1 MFALTSILTLALAI
15 GANASIFAVV
25 QRVVLNPLPYP
36 DSDRV
41 IRLDHAVPRM
51 NIPSFESMPIGMYFQ
66 YADRAQTLAAVG
78 TYRSDEL
85 TLTGVGDPV
94 RIRVAWV
101 TPSMSEI
108 LRVSPEMGRW
118 FTEREGTPGAPQVA
132 VVSHGLW
139 VRQYGGDPTVVGQSV
154 RLSGVPT
161 EIIGVMP
168 ASYAFPDPQ
177 TDAWLP
183 DQITRAG
190 GFGIY
195 THTGVARLRDG
206 ATLEDARA
214 ELNGL
219 IRDLPQTYPNSP
231 MALSIATEDRMRSV
245 AITVKEATVGSIERA
260 LWMLL
265 ASVSL
270 VLLIAYANV
279 ANLCLV
285 RSDARQRE
293 VAVRRALG
301 AGRAGIARYFL
312 AESALLSIA
321 GGALG
326 LALAWGAARFLV
338 ASGPTNLPRLHEIRL
353 DGVAVAFTFTLS
365 ALAALAF
372 GALPL
377 ARFAPLAASLHDSGR
392 GYTATPVRHRA
403 RRLLMAGQIALAL
416 VLLVA
421 SGLMVRSFQKLRT
434 IDPGFDPSS
443 ALTFRV
449 GLPDRDYAN
458 RQAVVAAHQSII
470 DRLSTLPDVTAASAS
485 TALPLDGFA
494 YGNTLLVEGRPY
506 RQNAPLTVVAFR
518 AVAGGYLEAMG
529 IRLMR
534 GHSIL
539 RADVDRSERIVV
551 INQALADVIFP
562 DQNPIGQH
570 VASSKAPSRPGEA
583 PSVTWL
589 TIVGIAS
596 NTTTAALAERRPIP
610 TLYMPMSIAGGPGI
624 PIVALVGP
632 NVGTMSYI
640 VRSKSSPLA
649 LLPVVRRA
657 IDGVDRSLAIADART
672 LQDALDRASAQMAFT
687 MVLLAIA
694 AAVALMLGVVGIY
707 GAMSYIVSQR
717 TGEVGVRLALGAEP
731 TTITRMI
738 TRQGGLVALAGIVT
752 GLAAAFAGSR
762 LIASLLY
769 GISPRDPVVFGAAT
783 VTLLGVALAA
793 CWLPARR
800 AANLNPLDALRAD

>member
-1 MFALTSILTLALAI
+1 MFTLASIVTLALAI
-15 GANASIFAVV
+15 GANVSIFAVV
-25 QRVVLNPLPYP
+25 QRVILNPLPYP
-36 DSDRV
+36 DSDRL

-51 NIPSFESMPIGMYFQ
+51 NIPSFESMPIGLYFQ
-66 YADRAQTLAAVG
+66 YADRAHTLAAVA
-78 TYRSDEL
+78 TYRSDQL
-85 TLTGVGDPV
+85 TLTGGGDPL
-94 RIRVAWV
+94 RIRVAWA
-101 TPSMSEI
+101 TPSLSDV
-108 LRVSPEMGRW
+108 LRVSPELGRW
-118 FTEREGTPGAPQVA
+118 FTDREGTPGAPQVA
-132 VVSHGLW
+132 LVSHGLW
-139 VRQYGGDPTVVGQSV
+139 IRRYGGDPAVVGRSV
-154 RLSGVPT
+154 RLSGVAT

-168 ASYAFPDPQ
+168 ASYAFPDAS
-177 TDAWLP
+177 TDVWLP
-183 DQITRAG
+183 DQITRAS

-195 THTGVARLRDG
+195 THTGVARLRDR

-219 IRDLPQTYPNSP
+219 IQDLPQTYPNSP

-245 AITVKEATVGSIERA
+245 ASTVKDATVGSVERA
-260 LWMLL
+260 LRILL

-270 VLLIAYANV
+270 VLLIACANV

-321 GGALG
+321 GGSLG
-326 LALAWGAARFLV
+326 LAFAWGAVRFLV

-353 DGVAVAFTFTLS
+353 DGVTVAFTFALS

-372 GALPL
+372 GALPW
-377 ARFAPLAASLHDSGR
+377 ARLAPLAASLHDSGR
-392 GYTATPVRHRA
+392 GYTATAVRHRA
-403 RRLLMAGQIALAL
+403 RHLLMAGQIALAL

-421 SGLMVRSFQKLRT
+421 SGLMVRSFQRLRT

-449 GLPDRDYAN
+449 GLPDHDYAD
-458 RQAVVAAHQSII
+458 RRAAVAAHQAMI
-470 DRLSTLPDVTAASAS
+470 DSLSTLPGVTAVSAS
-485 TALPLDGFA
+485 TTLPLDGFA
-494 YGNTLLVEGRPY
+494 YGNSLLVEGRPY

-518 AVAGGYLEAMG
+518 AVAGGYFEAMG

-534 GHSIL
+534 GSSIVKS
-539 RADVDRSERIVV
+539 DVDRGERIVV
-551 INQALADVIFP
+551 INQALADVVFP
-562 DQNPIGQH
+562 RQDPIGQH
-570 VASSKAPSRPGEA
+570 VASSKAPARPGEA

-589 TIVGIAS
+589 TIVGIVS
-596 NTTTAALAERRPIP
+596 NTTTTALAERRPVP

-624 PIVALVGP
+624 PTVALVGP
-632 NVGTMSYI
+632 NVATMSYI
-640 VRSKSSPLA
+640 VRSNASPLA
-649 LLPVVRRA
+649 LLPAVRRA
-657 IDGVDRSLAIADART
+657 IDGVDRSLAIADVRT

-694 AAVALMLGVVGIY
+694 AALALMLGVVGIY

-731 TTITRMI
+731 TSIARMI
-738 TRQGGLVALAGIVT
+738 TRQGGLVALAGVAA

-769 GISPRDPVVFGAAT
+769 DISPRDPGVFGVAT
-783 VTLLGVALAA
+783 VTLLAVALAA